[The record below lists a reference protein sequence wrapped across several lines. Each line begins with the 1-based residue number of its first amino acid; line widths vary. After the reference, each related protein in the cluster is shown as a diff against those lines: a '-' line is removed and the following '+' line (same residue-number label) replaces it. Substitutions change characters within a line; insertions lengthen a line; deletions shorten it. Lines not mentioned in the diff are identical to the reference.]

1 MEFAFSTNAFK
12 KFSLIDTINILSEIG
27 YNGIEILCDIPHAY
41 PKTLTNSDINELKQL
56 LSKLKISISNLNAFT
71 LFAIGDTHHP
81 SWIENDFE
89 YRKMRIDHTLDCI
102 KLARKLGVSNISTEP
117 GGPVINQGLSE
128 NELLRIFENG
138 INEILKTAES
148 ENVTVLVEPEPGLLI
163 ENSEQFIKFIKNFD
177 SKHIGLN
184 FDIGHFFCV
193 GEDPSQVIY
202 KLSEYVRHVHLED
215 IAADRTHHHLM
226 LGEGAIDIDSVF
238 KSMKDIGYEGFITIE
253 LYPYQECPIYAAKN
267 AMKFIK
273 SLNYL

>member
-12 KFSLIDTINILSEIG
+12 KFSLNDTINILSKIG

-41 PKTLTNSDINELKQL
+41 PKNLTNSDINELKLL

-81 SWIENDFE
+81 SWIENDIE
-89 YRKMRIDHTLDCI
+89 SRKMRIDHTLDCI

-117 GGPVINQGLSE
+117 GGPVNSQGLSE

-138 INEILKTAES
+138 INEGLKTAED

-226 LGEGAIDIDSVF
+226 LGEGAIDIESVF
-238 KSMKDIGYEGFITIE
+238 KSLKDIGYEGFTTIE
-253 LYPYQECPIYAAKN
+253 LYPYQECPINAAKN

-273 SLNYL
+273 SLDYL

>member
-12 KFSLIDTINILSEIG
+12 KFSLNDTINILSKIG

-41 PKTLTNSDINELKQL
+41 PKNLTNSDINELKQL

-81 SWIENDFE
+81 SWIENDIE
-89 YRKMRIDHTLDCI
+89 SRKMRIDHTLDCI

-117 GGPVINQGLSE
+117 GGPVNSQGLSE

-138 INEILKTAES
+138 INEVLKTAED

-226 LGEGAIDIDSVF
+226 LGEGAIDIESVF
-238 KSMKDIGYEGFITIE
+238 KSLKDIGYEGFTTIE
-253 LYPYQECPIYAAKN
+253 LYPYQECPINAAKN

-273 SLNYL
+273 SLDYI

>member
-12 KFSLIDTINILSEIG
+12 KFSLNDTINILSKIG

-41 PKTLTNSDINELKQL
+41 PKNLTNSDINELKQL

-81 SWIENDFE
+81 SWIENDIE
-89 YRKMRIDHTLDCI
+89 SRKMRIDHTLDCI

-117 GGPVINQGLSE
+117 GGPVNSQGLSE
-128 NELLRIFENG
+128 KELLRIFENG
-138 INEILKTAES
+138 INEVLKTAED

-226 LGEGAIDIDSVF
+226 LGEGAIDIESVF

-253 LYPYQECPIYAAKN
+253 LYPYQECPINAAKN
-267 AMKFIK
+267 AMKFIN
-273 SLNYL
+273 SLDYL

>member
-12 KFSLIDTINILSEIG
+12 KFSLNDTINILSKIG

-41 PKTLTNSDINELKQL
+41 PKNLTNSDINELKLL

-81 SWIENDFE
+81 SWIENDIE
-89 YRKMRIDHTLDCI
+89 SRKMRIDHTLDCI

-117 GGPVINQGLSE
+117 GGPVNSQGLSE
-128 NELLRIFENG
+128 NELLRIFESG
-138 INEILKTAES
+138 INEVLKTAED

-226 LGEGAIDIDSVF
+226 LGEGAIDIESVF
-238 KSMKDIGYEGFITIE
+238 KSLKDIGYEGFTTIE
-253 LYPYQECPIYAAKN
+253 LYPYQECPINAAKN

-273 SLNYL
+273 SLDYL

>member
-12 KFSLIDTINILSEIG
+12 KFSLVDTINILSEIG

>member
-12 KFSLIDTINILSEIG
+12 KFSLNDTINILSKIG

-41 PKTLTNSDINELKQL
+41 PENLTNSDINELKQL

-81 SWIENDFE
+81 SWIENDIE
-89 YRKMRIDHTLDCI
+89 SRKMRIDHTLDCI
-102 KLARKLGVSNISTEP
+102 ELARKLGVSNISTEP
-117 GGPVINQGLSE
+117 GGPVNSQGLSE
-128 NELLRIFENG
+128 KELFRIFENG
-138 INEILKTAES
+138 INEVLKTAEN

-226 LGEGAIDIDSVF
+226 LGEGAIDIESMF

-253 LYPYQECPIYAAKN
+253 LYPYQECPIKAAKN

-273 SLNYL
+273 SLDYL

>member
-12 KFSLIDTINILSEIG
+12 KFSLNDTINILSKIG

-41 PKTLTNSDINELKQL
+41 PKNLTNSDINELKLL

-81 SWIENDFE
+81 SWIENDIE
-89 YRKMRIDHTLDCI
+89 SRKMRIDHTLDCI

-117 GGPVINQGLSE
+117 GGPVNSQGLSE

-138 INEILKTAES
+138 INEVLKTAED

-226 LGEGAIDIDSVF
+226 LGEGAIDIESVF
-238 KSMKDIGYEGFITIE
+238 KSLKDIGYEGFTTIE
-253 LYPYQECPIYAAKN
+253 LYPYQECPIKAAKN

-273 SLNYL
+273 SLDYL

>member
-1 MEFAFSTNAFK
+1 S
-12 KFSLIDTINILSEIG
+12 
-27 YNGIEILCDIPHAY
+27 
-41 PKTLTNSDINELKQL
+41 
-56 LSKLKISISNLNAFT
+56 
-71 LFAIGDTHHP
+71 
-81 SWIENDFE
+81 
-89 YRKMRIDHTLDCI
+89 RKMRIDHTLDCI

-117 GGPVINQGLSE
+117 GGPVNSQGLNE

-138 INEILKTAES
+138 INEVLKTAED

-215 IAADRTHHHLM
+215 IAADRAHHHLM
-226 LGEGAIDIDSVF
+226 LGEGAIDIESVF

-253 LYPYQECPIYAAKN
+253 LYPYQECPINAAKN
-267 AMKFIK
+267 AMKFIN
-273 SLNYL
+273 SLDYL

>member
-267 AMKFIK
+267 TMKFIK

>member
-12 KFSLIDTINILSEIG
+12 KFSLKDTINILSEIG

-41 PKTLTNSDINELKQL
+41 PKNITNSDINELKLL

-81 SWIENDFE
+81 SWIENDIE
-89 YRKMRIDHTLDCI
+89 SRKMRIDHTLDCI

-117 GGPVINQGLSE
+117 GGPVNSQGLSE

-138 INEILKTAES
+138 INEVLKTAED

-226 LGEGAIDIDSVF
+226 LGEGAIDIESVF
-238 KSMKDIGYEGFITIE
+238 KSLKDIGYEGFTTIE
-253 LYPYQECPIYAAKN
+253 LYPYQECPINAAKN

-273 SLNYL
+273 SLDYL

>member
-12 KFSLIDTINILSEIG
+12 KFSLNDTINILSKIG

-41 PKTLTNSDINELKQL
+41 PKNLTNSDINELKLL

-81 SWIENDFE
+81 SWIENDIE
-89 YRKMRIDHTLDCI
+89 SRKMRIDHTLDCI

-117 GGPVINQGLSE
+117 GGPVNSQGLSE

-138 INEILKTAES
+138 INEVLKTAED

-226 LGEGAIDIDSVF
+226 LGEGAIDIESVF

-253 LYPYQECPIYAAKN
+253 LYPYQECPINAAKN
-267 AMKFIK
+267 GMKFIK
-273 SLNYL
+273 SLDYL

>member
-12 KFSLIDTINILSEIG
+12 KFSLKDTINILSEIG

-89 YRKMRIDHTLDCI
+89 SRKIRIDHTLDCI

>member
-12 KFSLIDTINILSEIG
+12 KFSLKDTINILSKIG

-41 PKTLTNSDINELKQL
+41 PKNLTNSDINELKQL
-56 LSKLKISISNLNAFT
+56 LSNLKISISNLNAFT

-81 SWIENDFE
+81 SWIENDIEF
-89 YRKMRIDHTLDCI
+89 RKMRIDHTLDCI

-117 GGPVINQGLSE
+117 GGPVNSQGLSE
-128 NELLRIFENG
+128 KELLRIFENG
-138 INEILKTAES
+138 INEVLKTAED

-163 ENSEQFIKFIKNFD
+163 ENSEQFINFIKNFD

-226 LGEGAIDIDSVF
+226 LGEGAIDIESVF
-238 KSMKDIGYEGFITIE
+238 RSMKDIGYEGFNNR
-253 LYPYQECPIYAAKN
+253 LYPYQENPINKRTD
-267 AMKFIK
+267 
-273 SLNYL
+273 

>member
-12 KFSLIDTINILSEIG
+12 KFSLNDTINILSKIG

-41 PKTLTNSDINELKQL
+41 PKNLTNSDINELKLL

-81 SWIENDFE
+81 SWIENDIE
-89 YRKMRIDHTLDCI
+89 SRKMRIDHTLDCI

-117 GGPVINQGLSE
+117 GGPVNSQGLSE

-138 INEILKTAES
+138 INEVLKTAED

-226 LGEGAIDIDSVF
+226 LGEGAIDIESVF
-238 KSMKDIGYEGFITIE
+238 KSLKDIGYEGFTTIE
-253 LYPYQECPIYAAKN
+253 LYPYQECPINAAKN

-273 SLNYL
+273 SLDYL

>member
-41 PKTLTNSDINELKQL
+41 PKSLTNSDINELKQL

-177 SKHIGLN
+177 SKYIGLN

>member
-193 GEDPSQVIY
+193 REDPSQVIY

>member
-12 KFSLIDTINILSEIG
+12 KFSLNDTINILSKIG

-41 PKTLTNSDINELKQL
+41 PKNLTNSDINELKQM
-56 LSKLKISISNLNAFT
+56 LSNLKISISNLNAFT

-81 SWIENDFE
+81 SWIENDIGS
-89 YRKMRIDHTLDCI
+89 RKLRIDHTLDCI

-117 GGPVINQGLSE
+117 GGPVNSQGLSE
-128 NELLRIFENG
+128 NELLRIFESG
-138 INEILKTAES
+138 INEVLKTAED

-226 LGEGAIDIDSVF
+226 LGEGAIDIESVF

-253 LYPYQECPIYAAKN
+253 LYPYQECPINAAKN
-267 AMKFIK
+267 GMKFIK
-273 SLNYL
+273 SLDYL

>member
-12 KFSLIDTINILSEIG
+12 RFSLKDTINILSEIG

-41 PKTLTNSDINELKQL
+41 PKNLTNSDINELKLL

-81 SWIENDFE
+81 SWIENDIE
-89 YRKMRIDHTLDCI
+89 SRKMRIDHTLDCI

-117 GGPVINQGLSE
+117 GGPVNSQGLSE

-138 INEILKTAES
+138 INEVLKTAED

-226 LGEGAIDIDSVF
+226 LGEGAIDIESVF
-238 KSMKDIGYEGFITIE
+238 KSLKDIGYEGFTTIE
-253 LYPYQECPIYAAKN
+253 LYPYQECPINAAKN

-273 SLNYL
+273 SLDYL

>member
-12 KFSLIDTINILSEIG
+12 RFSLKDTINILSEIG

-41 PKTLTNSDINELKQL
+41 PKNLTNSDINELKQM
-56 LSKLKISISNLNAFT
+56 LSNLKISISNLNAFT

-81 SWIENDFE
+81 SWIENDIE
-89 YRKMRIDHTLDCI
+89 SRKMRIDHTLDCI

-117 GGPVINQGLSE
+117 GGPVNSQGLSE
-128 NELLRIFENG
+128 KELLRIFENG
-138 INEILKTAES
+138 INEVLKTAED

-163 ENSEQFIKFIKNFD
+163 ENSEQFINFIKNFD

-226 LGEGAIDIDSVF
+226 LGEGAIDIESVF

-253 LYPYQECPIYAAKN
+253 LYPYQECPINAAKN
-267 AMKFIK
+267 GMKFIK
-273 SLNYL
+273 SLDYL

>member
-12 KFSLIDTINILSEIG
+12 KFSLKDTINILSEIG

-41 PKTLTNSDINELKQL
+41 PKNLTNSDINELKLL

-81 SWIENDFE
+81 SWIENDIE
-89 YRKMRIDHTLDCI
+89 SRKMRIDHTLDCI

-117 GGPVINQGLSE
+117 GGPVNSQGLSE

-138 INEILKTAES
+138 INEVLKTAED

-226 LGEGAIDIDSVF
+226 LGEGAIDIESVF
-238 KSMKDIGYEGFITIE
+238 KSLKDIGYEGFTTIE
-253 LYPYQECPIYAAKN
+253 LYPYQECPINAAKN

-273 SLNYL
+273 SLDYL